1 MLEQVETLKD
11 TESEKI
17 ERFEAEKDK
26 KHDYKECIKCHKLG
40 FGLF

>member
-1 MLEQVETLKD
+1 MSEQVETLKD

-26 KHDYKECIKCHKLG
+26 KTRL
-40 FGLF
+40 